1 MEIQRTATGWSKVLR
16 ACKVAS
22 ATADMWGQILSE
34 EVRPGTFSKG
44 DADVIDFL
52 PNIIHESGGLTRM
65 VENLNYSAD
74 ALIKKFGI
82 HRITPVQALQYGRID
97 TGARRQMADQQ
108 AIANTIYGGEWG
120 RKNLGNLYEG
130 DGWRYRGRGVIQ
142 ITGRANYDKVGDLIG
157 QDLIGL
163 PELLEQ
169 PRFALEACIA
179 WWEDKIPD
187 SMLGETSRIR
197 ERVNGGTNGLAEVRE
212 LTTAVRKAMLEP
224 A

>member
-1 MEIQRTATGWSKVLR
+1 MEIQRTATGWSKVLKL
-16 ACKVAS
+16 CKVAS

-52 PNIIHESGGLTRM
+52 PNIIHESGGLARM
-65 VENLNYSAD
+65 VENLNYSAQ
-74 ALIKKFGI
+74 ALVTKFGI

-97 TGARRQMADQQ
+97 TGQRRQMADQQ

-120 RKNLGNLYEG
+120 RKHLGNLYEG

-179 WWEDKIPD
+179 WWEDRIPD

-212 LTTAVRKAMLEP
+212 LTGIVRKAMMEP